1 MAKFAVPGTVG
12 SYELDDDP
20 ARIDPAAAAAFLTTA
35 AYWARWRTEPDI
47 RRQIAAAWRVI
58 GAYDPAGAMVGFARA
73 ISDGGSAYL
82 ADVYV
87 LPAHRGR
94 GLGKA
99 IVAMMIED
107 GPGAG
112 FRWMLHTSDAYGL
125 YRQFGFAPPPDN
137 YLERPP
143 PGGVPGGG
151 QPPRDRGA
159 SGGRPPGSTQPL
171 EGDHVRLEP
180 LALRHVPGLLQAAAQ
195 DPSLYRWVL
204 VPQDEAAMRRHVEDA
219 LAARAKGMAVPFAV
233 VRLADET
240 VIGSTRF
247 HQLDYWARRERYDQ
261 GGRPPQTP
269 PQADTPDT
277 CEIGY
282 TWLARE
288 ALRTGANTEMKRL
301 MLTHAFE
308 VWRVRSVC
316 LHTDVRN
323 QRSRNAIQRIGG
335 KFEGVLRAHR
345 LAVDQSPRDSARFSI
360 TAAEWPAIRQHLADL
375 AGRYAAGAV
384 RRQAAGQH
392 PR

>member
-1 MAKFAVPGTVG
+1 MRRAVG
-12 SYELDDDP
+12 SYEIDDDP
-20 ARIDPAAAAAFLTTA
+20 ARVDPAAAAVFLTTD
-35 AYWARWRTEPDI
+35 AYWGRWRTEPDI
-47 RRQIAAAWRVI
+47 RRQIAAAWRVT

-73 ISDGGSAYL
+73 FSDGGSAYL

-94 GLGKA
+94 GLGQA
-99 IVAMMIED
+99 IVAMMIEE
-107 GPGAG
+107 GPGAEL
-112 FRWMLHTSDAYGL
+112 RWMLHTADAYGL
-125 YRQFGFAPPPDN
+125 YRRFGFAAPPDN
-137 YLERPP
+137 YMERPVR
-143 PGGVPGGG
+143 GVRGGG
-151 QPPRDRGA
+151 QPPRDRGVP
-159 SGGRPPGSTQPL
+159 GGRPPGLAQPL
-171 EGDHVRLEP
+171 AGEHVRLEP
-180 LALRHVPGLLQAAAQ
+180 LDVHHVPGLLRAAAQ
-195 DPSLYRWVL
+195 DPSLYQWVL
-204 VPQDEAAMRRHVEDA
+204 VPQDEPAMRRHVEDA
-219 LAARAKGMAVPFAV
+219 LAARAKGIAVPFAV
-233 VRLADET
+233 IRHQDDT

-247 HQLDYWARRERYDQ
+247 HQLDYWP
-261 GGRPPQTP
+261 RPEPENV
-269 PQADTPDT
+269 PDT

-301 MLTHAFE
+301 MLAHAFE

-360 TAAEWPAIRQHLADL
+360 TAAEWPAVRQHLEDL
-375 AGRYAAGAV
+375 AARYAAGAD

>member
-1 MAKFAVPGTVG
+1 VTRHAAG
-12 SYELDDDP
+12 SYEIDDDP
-20 ARIDPAAAAAFLTTA
+20 ARIDPAAAVAFLTTS
-35 AYWARWRTEPDI
+35 AYWARWRTGPDI
-47 RRQIAAAWRVI
+47 RRQIAAAWRVV

-73 ISDGGSAYL
+73 FSDGGSAYL

-99 IVAMMIED
+99 IVAMMVEE

-112 FRWMLHTSDAYGL
+112 FRWMLHTADAFGL

-137 YLERPP
+137 YMERAA
-143 PGGVPGGG
+143 
-151 QPPRDRGA
+151 GA
-159 SGGRPPGSTQPL
+159 SQVAAPTRHAVAGTGPL

-180 LALRHVPGLLQAAAQ
+180 LGLHHVPGLLKAAAQ
-195 DPSLYRWVL
+195 DPALYQWVL
-204 VPQDEAAMRRHVEDA
+204 VPQDEVAMRRHVQAA
-219 LAARAKGMAVPFAV
+219 LAARAKGIAVPFAV

-247 HQLDYWARRERYDQ
+247 HQLDYWP
-261 GGRPPQTP
+261 RPEPH
-269 PQADTPDT
+269 DVPDT

-282 TWLARE
+282 TWLAAE

-308 VWRVRSVC
+308 AWRVRSVC

-323 QRSRNAIQRIGG
+323 QRSRHAIQRIGG
-335 KFEGVLRAHR
+335 TFEGVLRAHR

-360 TAAEWPAIRQHLADL
+360 TAAEWPAVRRHLEDL
-375 AGRYAAGAV
+375 AA
-384 RRQAAGQH
+384 RQE
-392 PR
+392 

>member
-1 MAKFAVPGTVG
+1 MRRAVGN
-12 SYELDDDP
+12 YELDDDP
-20 ARIDPAAAAAFLTTA
+20 ARIDPAAAAAFLTTE
-35 AYWARWRTEPDI
+35 AYWGRWRTEHDI
-47 RRQIAAAWRVI
+47 RRQIATAWRVI
-58 GAYDPAGAMVGFARA
+58 GAYDAAGAMVGLARA

-99 IVAMMIED
+99 IVAMMVED
-107 GPGAG
+107 GLGAG

-125 YRQFGFAPPPDN
+125 YRQFGFESPPDN
-137 YLERPP
+137 YMERPQRLD
-143 PGGVPGGG
+143 GVRIATADQHPVAGTG
-151 QPPRDRGA
+151 
-159 SGGRPPGSTQPL
+159 PL
-171 EGDHVRLEP
+171 EGDLVRLEP
-180 LALRHVPGLLQAAAQ
+180 LGVHHVPGLLKAAAQ
-195 DPSLYRWVL
+195 DPSLYQWVL
-204 VPQDEAAMRRHVEDA
+204 VPQDEPAMRRHVEDA
-219 LAARAKGMAVPFAV
+219 LAARARGIAVPFAV

-247 HQLDYWARRERYDQ
+247 HQLDYWARPER
-261 GGRPPQTP
+261 
-269 PQADTPDT
+269 ANLPDT

-282 TWLARE
+282 SWLARE

-323 QRSRNAIQRIGG
+323 QRSQNAIRRIGG
-335 KFEGVLRAHR
+335 TFEGVLRSHR

-360 TAAEWPAIRQHLADL
+360 TAAEWPAVRQHLADL
-375 AGRYAAGAV
+375 AARYPADAV

>member
-1 MAKFAVPGTVG
+1 VTRHAVG
-12 SYELDDDP
+12 SYEIDDDP
-20 ARIDPAAAAAFLTTA
+20 ARIDPAAAMAFLTTS
-35 AYWARWRTEPDI
+35 AYWARWRTGPDI
-47 RRQIAAAWRVI
+47 RRQIAAAWRVV

-73 ISDGGSAYL
+73 FSDGGSAYL

-99 IVAMMIED
+99 IVALMVEE

-112 FRWMLHTSDAYGL
+112 FRWMLHTADAFGL

-137 YLERPP
+137 YMERPA
-143 PGGVPGGG
+143 
-151 QPPRDRGA
+151 RTGA
-159 SGGRPPGSTQPL
+159 APGSVTGNGNAVVGTGPL
-171 EGDHVRLEP
+171 TGEHVRLEP
-180 LALRHVPGLLQAAAQ
+180 LGLHHVPGLLKAAAQ
-195 DPSLYRWVL
+195 DPSLYQWVL
-204 VPQDEAAMRRHVEDA
+204 VPQDEPAMRRHVEDA
-219 LAARAKGMAVPFAV
+219 LAARARGIAVPFAV

-247 HQLDYWARRERYDQ
+247 HWLDYWPRSEPRDA
-261 GGRPPQTP
+261 
-269 PQADTPDT
+269 PDT

-282 TWLARE
+282 TWLAAE

-335 KFEGVLRAHR
+335 TFEGVLRAHR
-345 LAVDQSPRDSARFSI
+345 PAVDQSPRDSARFSI
-360 TAAEWPAIRQHLADL
+360 TAAEWPA
-375 AGRYAAGAV
+375 V
-384 RRQAAGQH
+384 RRHLEELAA
-392 PR
+392 R

>member
-1 MAKFAVPGTVG
+1 MRRAVGN
-12 SYELDDDP
+12 YELDDDP
-20 ARIDPAAAAAFLTTA
+20 ARIDPAAAAAFLTTE
-35 AYWARWRTEPDI
+35 AYWGRWRTESDI
-47 RRQIAAAWRVI
+47 SRQIAAAWRLAGV
-58 GAYDPAGAMVGFARA
+58 YDPAGAMVGLARA

-99 IVAMMIED
+99 IVAMMIEE

-125 YRQFGFAPPPDN
+125 YRQFGFGPPPDN
-137 YLERPP
+137 YMERPA
-143 PGGVPGGG
+143 GAVTVAGVGRHAVAGTG
-151 QPPRDRGA
+151 PR
-159 SGGRPPGSTQPL
+159 
-171 EGDHVRLEP
+171 EGDIVRLEP
-180 LALRHVPGLLQAAAQ
+180 LGPHHVPGLLQAAAQ
-195 DPSLYRWVL
+195 DPSLYQWVL
-204 VPQDEAAMRRHVEDA
+204 VPQDEPAMRRHVEDA
-219 LAARAKGMAVPFAV
+219 LAARAKGIAVPFAV

-247 HQLDYWARRERYDQ
+247 HQLDYWAGPE
-261 GGRPPQTP
+261 P
-269 PQADTPDT
+269 ANVPDT

-323 QRSRNAIQRIGG
+323 QRSQNAIRRIGG
-335 KFEGVLRAHR
+335 TFEGVLRSHR
-345 LAVDQSPRDSARFSI
+345 MAVDQSPRDSARFSI
-360 TAAEWPAIRQHLADL
+360 TAAEWPAVRQRLADL
-375 AGRYAAGAV
+375 AARYPADAV
-384 RRQAAGQH
+384 RRLAAGQH
-392 PR
+392 P

>member
-1 MAKFAVPGTVG
+1 VIRRVVG
-12 SYELDDDP
+12 NYELDDDP
-20 ARIDPAAAAAFLTTA
+20 ARIDPAAAAAFLTTE
-35 AYWARWRTEPDI
+35 AYWGRWRTEHDI
-47 RRQIAAAWRVI
+47 RRQIATAWRVI
-58 GAYDPAGAMVGFARA
+58 GAYDAAGAMVGLARA

-94 GLGKA
+94 GVGKA
-99 IVAMMIED
+99 IVAMMIEE
-107 GPGAG
+107 GPGAE

-125 YRQFGFAPPPDN
+125 YRQVGFESPPDN
-137 YLERPP
+137 YMERPP
-143 PGGVPGGG
+143 RGVRGGG

-171 EGDHVRLEP
+171 TGNHVRLES
-180 LALRHVPGLLQAAAQ
+180 LGVRHVPGLLKAAAQ
-195 DPSLYRWVL
+195 DPSLYQWVL
-204 VPQDEAAMRRHVEDA
+204 VPQDEPAMRRHVEDA
-219 LAARAKGMAVPFAV
+219 LAARAKGIAVPFAV

-247 HQLDYWARRERYDQ
+247 HQLDYWARP
-261 GGRPPQTP
+261 GG
-269 PQADTPDT
+269 ASVPDT

-323 QRSRNAIQRIGG
+323 QRSQNAIRRIGG
-335 KFEGVLRAHR
+335 TFEGVLRSHR
-345 LAVDQSPRDSARFSI
+345 MAVDQSPRDSARFSI
-360 TAAEWPAIRQHLADL
+360 TAAEWPAVRQRLADL
-375 AGRYAAGAV
+375 AARYPVDAV
-384 RRQAAGQH
+384 RRLAAGQH
-392 PR
+392 P

>member
-1 MAKFAVPGTVG
+1 MPAFSVPGGAG

-35 AYWARWRTEPDI
+35 AYWGRWRAEPDI
-47 RRQIAAAWRVI
+47 RRQIAAAWRLI
-58 GAYDPAGAMVGFARA
+58 GAYDEAGAMVGFARA

-99 IVAMMIED
+99 IVAMMIEQ

-125 YRQFGFAPPPDN
+125 YRQFGFASPPDN
-137 YLERPP
+137 YMERA
-143 PGGVPGGG
+143 
-151 QPPRDRGA
+151 QRLDPPRNVTADRQTVAGT
-159 SGGRPPGSTQPL
+159 GPL
-171 EGDHVRLEP
+171 IGKHVRLEP
-180 LALRHVPGLLQAAAQ
+180 LGVRHVPGLLKAAVQ
-195 DPSLYRWVL
+195 DPSLYQWVM
-204 VPQDEAAMRRHVEDA
+204 VPQDEPAMRRHVEDA
-219 LAARAKGMAVPFAV
+219 LAARAKGITVPFAV
-233 VRLADET
+233 VRLDDET

-247 HQLDYWARRERYDQ
+247 HQLDYWARPEPT
-261 GGRPPQTP
+261 GL
-269 PQADTPDT
+269 PDT

-301 MLTHAFE
+301 MLTHAFD

-323 QRSRNAIQRIGG
+323 QRSQNAIRRIGG
-335 KFEGVLRAHR
+335 TFEGVLRSHR

-360 TAAEWPAIRQHLADL
+360 TVAEWPAVRQHLAELTASNADD
-375 AGRYAAGAV
+375 AD

-392 PR
+392 PQ